1 MAKYPRQSKLVGKL
15 AELNVTYTELADAI
29 GKSAP
34 TVSAIIN
41 GQVDMRLSISKKII
55 EYLNKKSSIKLSV
68 EDIMD

>member
-1 MAKYPRQSKLVGKL
+1 MAKYPRQNKLVGKL

-41 GQVDMRLSISKKII
+41 GQIDMKLSISKKII
-55 EYLNKKSSIKLSV
+55 AYLNKKSNIELSID
-68 EDIMD
+68 DIID